1 MTDDRPFISVVAP
14 AYCCSECLPELY
26 RRLCLAL
33 EALTS
38 DFEFI
43 VVNDAS
49 PHRDWEIISELA
61 RTDPRVKGINLSR
74 NFGQHHAIT
83 AGVDHARGDWV
94 VVMDCDL
101 QDQPEEI
108 PKLYWKAVSGPF
120 DIVFGR
126 RVSRQDAWLK
136 IFLSRAFNVVF
147 RFLADTRLDPSIAN
161 FSIAS
166 REVMDVYRSLREAG
180 RSHGLTLLWC
190 GFQVGFVDVAH
201 AERFAG
207 ATTYSFQRSV
217 NLALAAITARSN
229 KPLLISIKLGF
240 LIASLS
246 VAFGLYIFWRK
257 LAWGVPVTGWAS
269 MIVSLYFLGG
279 LLMANLGVVGLYLGK
294 VFDQTRNR
302 PLYVVRELLNF
313 TDAPVRGAGAE
324 TAERRKPRPPE

>member
-1 MTDDRPFISVVAP
+1 MTAGRPFISVVAP
-14 AYCCSECLPELY
+14 AYCCSECLPELH
-26 RRLCLAL
+26 RRLCGAL

-38 DFEFI
+38 DFEI
-43 VVNDAS
+43 ILVNDAS
-49 PHRDWEIISELA
+49 PHRDWEVISELA
-61 RTDPRVKGINLSR
+61 RNDPRVKGINLSR

-108 PKLYWKAVSGPF
+108 PKLYWSAVSGPF

-126 RVSRQDAWLK
+126 RVARKDAWLK
-136 IFLSRAFNVVF
+136 IVLSRAFNVVF
-147 RFLADTRLDPSIAN
+147 RFLADTRLDPSVAN

-190 GFQVGFVDVAH
+190 GYRVGFVDVEH

-207 ATTYSFQRSV
+207 ATTYSFQRSI
-217 NLALAAITARSN
+217 NLALEAITARSN
-229 KPLLISIKLGF
+229 KPLLVSIKLGF
-240 LIASLS
+240 LIAGLS
-246 VAFGLYIFWRK
+246 ILFGFYILWRK
-257 LAWGVPVTGWAS
+257 LVLSIPVTGWAS

-302 PLYVVRELLNF
+302 PLYVVRESINLA
-313 TDAPVRGAGAE
+313 DAPVRGPGAE
-324 TAERRKPRPPE
+324 AEERRGPPAAE